1 MWLAAG
7 LAAVLGGL
15 AVVAAALIERDTTV
29 VPSRVGPVSPHDLR
43 TVRFPIVWRGYD
55 PGHVDALLARAAAAL
70 EDAQRYGATGPA
82 EGGALP
88 GFIARTFDGDEE
100 PEETEAPADPGPAEP
115 APGPASGEELED
127 GGGDGA
133 GSLDR

>member
-15 AVVAAALIERDTTV
+15 VVVVAALAERDTTA
-29 VPSRVGPVSPHDLR
+29 VPSRVGPVTPHDLR

-55 PGHVDALLARAAAAL
+55 PGHVDAVLARAAVAL
-70 EDAQRYGATGPA
+70 EDARHYGAPA

-88 GFIARTFDGDEE
+88 GFIAETFEDDEQDDAGGGDPDG
-100 PEETEAPADPGPAEP
+100 PVWSAPAESGP
-115 APGPASGEELED
+115 SGQELED
-127 GGGDGA
+127 GGGDGT
-133 GSLDR
+133 GRLDR